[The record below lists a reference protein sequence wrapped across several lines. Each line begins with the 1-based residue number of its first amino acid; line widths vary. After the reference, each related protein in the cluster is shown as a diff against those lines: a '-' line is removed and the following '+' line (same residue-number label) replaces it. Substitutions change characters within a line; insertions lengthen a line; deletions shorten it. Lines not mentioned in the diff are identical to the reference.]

1 MLDAGKYLS
10 VESLPDGR
18 RVEIRAL
25 NQDDRAEFV
34 GAIDRMSAGSLY
46 RRFFSVKRN
55 FMSPDVAPFFNI
67 DFDTHVALVAIV
79 EEAERPRI
87 VGAGRYMVTQPGRAE
102 IAFAVIDQYQRQGV
116 GQALMHHLAAIAR
129 QSGLSELFAE
139 VLPDNVAMLKVF
151 EKSGY
156 AVAIERDLGVMT
168 VIIDL
173 GNRDARS
180 ERSEL

>member
-1 MLDAGKYLS
+1 MLDAAKYLS

-18 RVEIRAL
+18 PVEIRAL
-25 NQDDRAEFV
+25 NQDDRSEFV

-55 FMSPDVAPFFNI
+55 FTPQDVASFVNV
-67 DFDTHVALVAIV
+67 DFVTQVALVAIV
-79 EEAERPRI
+79 EEAGRPEI
-87 VGAGRYMVTQPGRAE
+87 VGAGRYMITQPGRAE
-102 IAFAVIDQYQRQGV
+102 IAFAVIDQYQRQGI
-116 GQALMHHLAAIAR
+116 GKALMRHLAAIAR

-156 AVAIERDLGVMT
+156 EVTIERDLGVVT
-168 VIIDL
+168 VIINL
-173 GNRDARS
+173 GNCDPRS
-180 ERSEL
+180 EGSVL